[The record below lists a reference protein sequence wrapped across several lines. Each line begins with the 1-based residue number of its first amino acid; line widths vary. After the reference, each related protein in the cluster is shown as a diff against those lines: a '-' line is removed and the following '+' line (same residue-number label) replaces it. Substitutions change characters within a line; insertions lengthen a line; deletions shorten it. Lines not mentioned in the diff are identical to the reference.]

1 MPLTVQDGALVGAGM
16 LFAGGATIF
25 YRRKQTLPFKVGQ
38 DARWTGKV
46 SAYSK
51 NTKIP
56 STYHGVLQLAY
67 FAAWPTLGTAVML
80 ACIPRNDRLVAVRTL
95 SLLSHSL
102 TCICAASATQFIVC
116 ELMHALAQ
124 DMKRRGLVS
133 EEQIQEA
140 HKQSVI
146 QMQHIQDAAKH
157 PNVKAPASSG
167 S

>member
-16 LFAGGATIF
+16 LFAGGATMF

-51 NTKIP
+51 NAKVP

-80 ACIPRNDRLVAVRTL
+80 ACIPRDDRLVAVRTL
-95 SLLSHSL
+95 SMLIHSL
-102 TCICAASATQFIVC
+102 TCYLQPLLRNSLFVS
-116 ELMHALAQ
+116 MHALAQ
-124 DMKRRGLVS
+124 DMKRHGLVS

>member
-25 YRRKQTLPFKVGQ
+25 YRRKQTLPFK
-38 DARWTGKV
+38 
-46 SAYSK
+46 
-51 NTKIP
+51 
-56 STYHGVLQLAY
+56 LAY

-80 ACIPRNDRLVAVRTL
+80 ACIPRNDRLVA
-95 SLLSHSL
+95 
-102 TCICAASATQFIVC
+102 
-116 ELMHALAQ
+116 